1 MITLWY
7 WNKKFVNFPLR
18 TFFLIYTIICLH
30 KIIHVSKRLIKK
42 ERIIFENLT
51 ALLER
56 ISSQSLR
63 TEAYRIAIIV
73 LAHRVQTARV
83 WNTWIR
89 GHWRATNVRFSLE
102 SDQALALCLMVL
114 RITTRVQ
121 TAICLQA
128 RVDALP
134 VETVAKFIR
143 WTILVVLT
151 HVSTFFLWNE

>member
-1 MITLWY
+1 M
-7 WNKKFVNFPLR
+7 
-18 TFFLIYTIICLH
+18 H